1 MERTVWDARV
11 VILPIRGHARHA
23 GHPRFGNSRAHLLRP
38 VNHPDRRSGAECRF
52 RRRVYGN
59 RDSPVLP
66 EQPATALN
74 DGSIEALA
82 EGTAMWSDTK
92 TTAG

>member
-1 MERTVWDARV
+1 M
-11 VILPIRGHARHA
+11 
-23 GHPRFGNSRAHLLRP
+23 RP

-59 RDSPVLP
+59 RIRRFP
-66 EQPATALN
+66 EQPAMALN

-92 TTAG
+92 TTVG

>member
-1 MERTVWDARV
+1 M
-11 VILPIRGHARHA
+11 
-23 GHPRFGNSRAHLLRP
+23 RP
-38 VNHPDRRSGAECRF
+38 VNHPDRRSGAERRF
-52 RRRVYGN
+52 QLRVYGK

-66 EQPATALN
+66 EEPAKTLN

-92 TTAG
+92 TTVG

>member
-1 MERTVWDARV
+1 M
-11 VILPIRGHARHA
+11 
-23 GHPRFGNSRAHLLRP
+23 RP

-59 RDSPVLP
+59 RFP
-66 EQPATALN
+66 EQPAIALN

-92 TTAG
+92 TTVGLILFAGHTDDRELDGVGVGMPVLKHHGVKQ

>member
-1 MERTVWDARV
+1 M
-11 VILPIRGHARHA
+11 
-23 GHPRFGNSRAHLLRP
+23 RP

-59 RDSPVLP
+59 RFP
-66 EQPATALN
+66 EQPAIALN
-74 DGSIEALA
+74 GGSIEALA